1 MKIVKI
7 LTPCVL
13 VALILFMAVG
23 TVYESI
29 YGSAEALEHIYHTPY
44 YIGLW
49 VVMMVLT
56 VVLMLRNKLYQ
67 RPALAILHGS
77 MMLIFI
83 GAMLTSLTGER
94 GVIELQSNEA
104 NNTLVDKD
112 GEQYAMPFDVTLEE
126 FEVVNYPGTSAP
138 MDFVATVTL
147 GNQQSKVSMN
157 NIGSHKNY
165 RFYIS
170 NFNEEGVVELKVT
183 HDPWGIGMVYAGF
196 SMMLLAM
203 LFFFFVD
210 KKSGFRELL
219 RNPLLKA
226 VTLLLMVTAA
236 VPTMANPRTLPLSTA
251 QKMGNMYVLYKD
263 RVCPV
268 QTLAR
273 DFTYQL
279 YGSASYNGLTA
290 EQVLAGWMFFY
301 DDWKDE
307 PCIKVKG
314 KMVRDTLHVD
324 GRYASLMQ
332 FLDGQGENIVGKML
346 DSMAL
351 DDPRRAKLTEVNK
364 KYNLL
369 VQLYSGELLKI
380 FPMADG
386 QGVIGWYSQSDNF
399 APETISDEEYIYIR
413 KQQSFYQE
421 LVAVGDMETLG
432 EAFEKHRIYQEQR
445 GGNSIPSRFVF
456 NAERF
461 YNSIALTRPIA
472 IICIMLGL
480 VFFAMTLIQYGGVG
494 EQKWR
499 KKVNALLLAVLSVY
513 LLMLFVMRWL
523 LSGYVPLAGG
533 YETMCFL
540 ALCISIAALLT
551 YRKFELALP
560 FGLLMAGFALMAAM
574 IEGVNPPATPLIPVL
589 KSPLLLIHVA
599 IMMFAYAL
607 LAFTLFNSIAAVVVR
622 LTNKEWQVQVGR
634 LQVISQLLLYP
645 AVFFMVAG
653 IIVGSVWANIS
664 WGSYWSWDPKEV
676 WALITTIIY
685 AAPLHARSIPWLRK
699 PMAFHLYVLVAFI
712 SVLVT
717 YFGVNLILGGLHS
730 YA

>member
-7 LTPCVL
+7 LTPSVL

-23 TVYESI
+23 TVYESN

-44 YIGLW
+44 FIGLW

-94 GVIELQSNEA
+94 GVIELYPNEP
-104 NNTLVDKD
+104 NNSFVDKD
-112 GEQYAMPFDVTLEE
+112 GEQYAMPFDVVLED
-126 FEVVNYPGTSAP
+126 FEVVNYPGTRAP
-138 MDFVATVTL
+138 MDFVATVAL
-147 GNQQSKVSMN
+147 GNQPAMVSMN
-157 NIGSHKNY
+157 NIGRHKNY

-226 VTLLLMVTAA
+226 VTLLLMVTTA
-236 VPTMANPRTLPLSTA
+236 VPSMANPKTLPLATA
-251 QKMGNMYVLYKD
+251 KKMGNMYVLYKD
-263 RVCPV
+263 RICPV

-314 KMVRDTLHVD
+314 KLVRDTLHME

-351 DDPRRAKLTEVNK
+351 DDPRRAKFAEANK

-386 QGVIGWYSQSDNF
+386 QGLIGWYSQSDNF
-399 APETISDEEYIYIR
+399 APEAISDEEYIYIR

-432 EAFEKHRIYQEQR
+432 EAFEKHRMYQEQR

-480 VFFAMTLIQYGGVG
+480 VFFAMTLIQYGRVG

-622 LTNKEWQVQVGR
+622 LTNKEWQVQVER
-634 LQVISQLLLYP
+634 LQMVSQLLLYP
-645 AVFFMVAG
+645 AVFFMAAG

-664 WGSYWSWDPKEV
+664 WGNYWSWDPKEV